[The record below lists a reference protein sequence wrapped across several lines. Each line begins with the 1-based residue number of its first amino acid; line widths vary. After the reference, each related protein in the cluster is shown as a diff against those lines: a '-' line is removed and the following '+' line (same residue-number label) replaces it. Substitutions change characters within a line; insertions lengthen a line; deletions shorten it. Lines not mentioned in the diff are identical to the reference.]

1 MPDFETVK
9 RLFLE
14 ALAGGGV
21 RRSLNEIDWDV
32 SGDCETPVTVPVWGR
47 RSRRAMALAPVYRR
61 YDDGSR
67 VRLEHPEL
75 RQDTACHGVDG
86 LVFLCV
92 YVEGRCRKCSR
103 CLRQR
108 ARQWS
113 ARCLAETQW
122 ASRTWFGT
130 LTLNPNA
137 RAIAR
142 LEAQRRATA
151 SGSTF
156 EALSPSAQFR
166 EICAAIGP
174 ALTKWIKRVRK
185 VSGARLRYCLVSEPH
200 ADGVPYW
207 HILLHEVTGEVRK
220 STLQAH
226 WAQMGFSKFKL
237 VAADQTSRPAHY
249 VAKYISKFQGTRVR
263 ASLNYGTPQ
272 GVSAVGRSLTK
283 EGRDPVMP
291 DTSRTT
297 GAEGN
302 VEPISDELRRL
313 SQFRRAISELFA
325 GESVSSESVRSDPAS
340 RPEGWHGVSPP
351 PGGQGVG
358 PVAVGRAEQSKRD
371 SVPRSCRSKAARSN
385 YASAR
390 SGALSLATLVKL
402 GP

>member
-1 MPDFETVK
+1 MLGGAFAMFHYTCIHRDTKDLDIFCKASEFSGILKFFGDKGFRTELTDVRWLAKIFKGEYFIDIIFDTVNNICRVDDSWYEHATKARFVGEDVLLLPPEELVWCKLYVQNRERYDGADVNHILLKAGKDLDWK
-9 RLFLE
+9 RLL
-14 ALAGGGV
+14 
-21 RRSLNEIDWDV
+21 
-32 SGDCETPVTVPVWGR
+32 
-47 RSRRAMALAPVYRR
+47 
-61 YDDGSR
+61 
-67 VRLEHPEL
+67 
-75 RQDTACHGVDG
+75 
-86 LVFLCV
+86 
-92 YVEGRCRKCSR
+92 
-103 CLRQR
+103 
-108 ARQWS
+108 
-113 ARCLAETQW
+113 
-122 ASRTWFGT
+122 
-130 LTLNPNA
+130 
-137 RAIAR
+137 
-142 LEAQRRATA
+142 
-151 SGSTF
+151 
-156 EALSPSAQFR
+156 FR
-166 EICAAIGP
+166 MD
-174 ALTKWIKRVRK
+174 
-185 VSGARLRYCLVSEPH
+185 PH
-200 ADGVPYW
+200 W

-291 DTSRTT
+291 DTSRTI